1 MPDEIPA
8 KRSGGA
14 PLRSK
19 PADFRDQFT
28 RLGWDVVDHY
38 STSWKVVARWV
49 NEEGRESLQADRKA
63 YRQMLALQSR
73 FVAIIDS
80 RSAVIPADFIAYVV
94 KHASAITTRQN
105 ALCR

>member
-19 PADFRDQFT
+19 PADFREQFT

-49 NEEGRESLQADRKA
+49 DEEGRENLQADLKA
-63 YRQMLALQSR
+63 YRQMLALRSR
-73 FVAIIDS
+73 FAAIIDS
-80 RSAVIPADFIAYVV
+80 RSAVIPADFMAYVA
-94 KHASAITTRQN
+94 KHASAHIDRHN
-105 ALCR
+105 KLCR